1 MLPVILLYNEN
12 VLLLSHISDGSQKNL
27 RRKMLDQRIGL
38 YLGNSEIGLDYEV
51 YTCFWS
57 TLQKL
62 LKAEE
67 YTYFKKL
74 YENEHMDNSELDLLL
89 TELEQIFEKI
99 GELDVSEYYYDFN
112 NKVERNEKIDNLI
125 VEKKCKKLR
134 QLFNGRSLRMAI
146 AKTLKKLIDHA
157 KCEHNEFTGLI
168 SHNNL
173 WVFVTEDEPLGHF
186 YYNLGFQGIRN
197 CKLHPKEIK
206 HIALDIDVFQRYARD
221 RFYQSIG
228 LLPSNIGNTNLIYS
242 LYIEDYAN
250 ASSLYLLKEFRTKDT
265 AEFIDNLIAYLDYK
279 MVNMTRAQ
287 YWAVVTGLEYTDEM
301 ILKFERLVAKYT
313 NNIILL
319 YDVESETTIKIGVE
333 N

>member
-1 MLPVILLYNEN
+1 
-12 VLLLSHISDGSQKNL
+12 
-27 RRKMLDQRIGL
+27 MLDQRIEL

-51 YTCFWS
+51 YTCFYS

-67 YTYFKKL
+67 YAYFKKL
-74 YENEHMDNSELDLLL
+74 YENEYMDNSELDLLIA
-89 TELEQIFEKI
+89 ELDQIFEKI
-99 GELDVSEYYYDFN
+99 GELDVSEYYYDFK

-146 AKTLKKLIDHA
+146 VKSLKKLIDYA
-157 KCEHNEFTGLI
+157 KCEHNKLRGLI
-168 SHNNL
+168 RHNNL
-173 WVFVTEDEPLGHF
+173 WIFIREDEPLGHF

-197 CKLHPKEIK
+197 CKLQPKEIK
-206 HIALDIDVFQRYARD
+206 NIALDMDVFQPGAEA

-228 LLPSNIGNTNLIYS
+228 LLPSRIGNTNLTYS
-242 LYIEDYAN
+242 FYIKGDAN
-250 ASSLYLLKEFRTKDT
+250 ANHFYRLKEFFTNDT
-265 AEFIDNLIAYLDYK
+265 DEFIGKLIADLDHK
-279 MVNMTRAQ
+279 MVNMTSVQ

-301 ILKFERLVAKYT
+301 ILKFEMLVAKYT

-319 YDVESETTIKIGVE
+319 YDVESETTIKIGEE
-333 N
+333 NES

>member
-1 MLPVILLYNEN
+1 
-12 VLLLSHISDGSQKNL
+12 
-27 RRKMLDQRIGL
+27 MLDQRIEL
-38 YLGNSEIGLDYEV
+38 YLGNSNIGLDYEV
-51 YTCFWS
+51 YTCFYS

-62 LKAEE
+62 LKEDE
-67 YTYFKKL
+67 YAYFKKL
-74 YENEHMDNSELDLLL
+74 YENEYMDNSELDLLL

-99 GELDVSEYYYDFN
+99 GEFDVSEYYYDFK

-146 AKTLKKLIDHA
+146 VKSLKKLIDYA

-173 WVFVTEDEPLGHF
+173 WIFIREDEPLGHF
-186 YYNLGFQGIRN
+186 YYNLGFKGIRN
-197 CKLHPKEIK
+197 CKLQPKEIK
-206 HIALDIDVFQRYARD
+206 NIALGIEVFQGYARD

-228 LLPSNIGNTNLIYS
+228 LLPSKIGNTNLTYS
-242 LYIEDYAN
+242 LFIEDGAN
-250 ASSLYLLKEFRTKDT
+250 ARPIYRLKEFTTDDIE
-265 AEFIDNLIAYLDYK
+265 EFIDDLVAYLDDE

-287 YWAVVTGLEYTDEM
+287 YWAVVTGLEYTDEI
-301 ILKFERLVAKYT
+301 ILNFERLVAKYT

-319 YDVESETTIKIGVE
+319 YDVKSETTIKIGVE